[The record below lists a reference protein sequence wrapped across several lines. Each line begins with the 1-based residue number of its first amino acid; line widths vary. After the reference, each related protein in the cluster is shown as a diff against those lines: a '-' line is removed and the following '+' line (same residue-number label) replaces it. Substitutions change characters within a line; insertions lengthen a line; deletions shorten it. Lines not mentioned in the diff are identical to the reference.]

1 MKNIYLISAGPG
13 GVDFATVNGLKVIGE
28 CHELYAPKRLAEIY
42 KSVRG
47 DIIEAGI
54 DETISKVI
62 SSDNEKIGVLISGDA
77 GFYSVSKRMV
87 GEFGRIGK
95 VEAVA
100 GVSSLSYL
108 CAKVGLSYDDMFI
121 MSLHG
126 RSGSAVGAVSYHEKV
141 FILTGGLMNT
151 QEICR
156 DLAFNGI
163 AGVEVIAGENLG
175 MRDEMI
181 FQGSMQ
187 EALMKNFTGLTS
199 LIFINK
205 NFTDPC
211 KIIKDG
217 DFIRGDIPMTK
228 EEIRR
233 LCVAELNPKPS
244 DIVYDIG
251 AGTGSVSVEIARK
264 ATGGLVYAVEKEP
277 EGIDLICK
285 NREKFGA
292 YNILP
297 VGGEAPH
304 ILAELPPPDKVFIG
318 GSSGKLGGIIGEI
331 LKKNPN
337 VKFVITAITL
347 ETLSEATDCFKNN
360 GIEADIV
367 CINAAKAVKI
377 GGYHMMTARNPVYII
392 SGEALGK

>member
-1 MKNIYLISAGPG
+1 MKKIYLISVGPG
-13 GVDFATVNGLKVIGE
+13 GVDFVTVNGMETIKG
-28 CHELYAPKRLAEIY
+28 CHEIYAPKRLAEIY
-42 KSVRG
+42 KSVRE

-54 DETISKVI
+54 EDTISKVV
-62 SSDNEKIGVLISGDA
+62 SSDKGTIGILISGDA
-77 GFYSVSKRMV
+77 GFYSAAKRFKA
-87 GEFGRIGK
+87 EFALSFD
-95 VEAVA
+95 VEVVV

-141 FILTGGLMNT
+141 FILTGGLMNA

-156 DLAFNGI
+156 DLAFKGI
-163 AGVEVIAGENLG
+163 GGVEVIAGENLG

-211 KIIKDG
+211 KIIKDE
-217 DFIRGDIPMTK
+217 DFIRGEIPMTK

-233 LCVAELNPKPS
+233 LCVAELSPKPS

-292 YNILP
+292 YNIVP

-304 ILAELPPPDKVFIG
+304 ILAELPSPDKVFIG
-318 GSSGKLGGIIGEI
+318 GSSGKLGEIIGEI

-347 ETLSEATDCFKNN
+347 ETLSQATDSLKNN